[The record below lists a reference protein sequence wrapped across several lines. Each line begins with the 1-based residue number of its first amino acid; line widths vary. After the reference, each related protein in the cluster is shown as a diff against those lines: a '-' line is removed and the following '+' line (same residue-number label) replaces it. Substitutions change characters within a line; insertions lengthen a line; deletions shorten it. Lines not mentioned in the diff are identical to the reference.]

1 MIRLG
6 RSTADWAKGIKIH
19 QPGVIAPW
27 VVRVVNRALYPL
39 VRLLFRPRLRGTEH
53 LPADRPFLLVANHSA
68 GAGIAEIMSFI
79 ALYLRH
85 VGAERRL
92 AGFALP
98 QGFSVFPLSHLLQAI
113 GAIPSSY
120 EAAQQTLAQ
129 DVPILLFPG
138 GDHETLRPVWQAN
151 RVDFGGRTGFL
162 KIARDAGVPIVPLGI
177 YGAHYTCP
185 VFLRARWLAWAL
197 VVPRLL
203 GLKRWGISL
212 PGLLGAA
219 AIFACVPLALEWRA
233 LIIWLWLGSPLVF
246 LPIVPWRI
254 TMTLGA
260 PIEPEQLFAGTDD
273 LPGALEQVEQA
284 VERLVLEGRG
294 AGLYR

>member
-1 MIRLG
+1 MRLG
-6 RSTADWAKGIKIH
+6 RSTADWAKDIKID

-27 VVRVVNRALYPL
+27 VARVATSVLYPL
-39 VRLLFRPRLRGTEH
+39 ARLLFRARLRGIEH
-53 LPADRPFLLVANHSA
+53 LPNDKPFLLVANHSA

-85 VGAERRL
+85 AGSQHRL

-98 QGFSVFPLSHLLQAI
+98 QGFSVFPLSRLLKSI

-120 EAAQQTLAQ
+120 EAAQQTLTQ
-129 DVPILLFPG
+129 GVPILVFPG

-177 YGAHYTCP
+177 HGSHYTCP
-185 VFLRARWLAWAL
+185 VFLRAQWLAWVL
-197 VVPRLL
+197 VVPRLI
-203 GLKRWGISL
+203 GLKRWGVSL
-212 PGLLGAA
+212 TGLLGAA
-219 AIFACVPLALEWRA
+219 AIFACVPLAIEWRA
-233 LIIWLWLGSPLVF
+233 LIVWLWLGSPLVF

-254 TMTLGA
+254 TMTIGA
-260 PIEPEQLFAGTDD
+260 AIEPEKLFADKD
-273 LPGALEQVEQA
+273 CLPGALTQVEHV
-284 VERLVLEGRG
+284 VERLVLDGKSIQ
-294 AGLYR
+294 

>member
-1 MIRLG
+1 MRLG
-6 RSTADWAKGIKIH
+6 RSTADWARGIKID

-27 VVRVVNRALYPL
+27 VARVANRVLYPL
-39 VRLLFRPRLRGTEH
+39 VRLLFRARLRGIEH
-53 LPADRPFLLVANHSA
+53 LPNDKPFLLVANHSA

-85 VGAERRL
+85 AGSERRL

-98 QGFSVFPLSHLLQAI
+98 QGFSVFPLSRLLHSL

-120 EAAQQTLAQ
+120 QAAQQTLGQ
-129 DVPILLFPG
+129 SVPILIFPG

-177 YGAHYTCP
+177 HGSHYTCP
-185 VFLRARWLAWAL
+185 VFLRAQWLAWVL

-212 PGLLGAA
+212 TSLLGAA
-219 AIFACVPLALEWRA
+219 AIFACVSLAIEWRA
-233 LIIWLWLGSPLVF
+233 LIVWLWLGSPLVF

-254 TMTLGA
+254 TLTIGT
-260 PIEPEQLFAGTDD
+260 PIEPEQLFGGTDD
-273 LPGALEQVEQA
+273 LPSALKQVEQT
-284 VERLVLEGRG
+284 VEQLVLD
-294 AGLYR
+294 GLLSR